1 MSTTASAPQGLLSP
15 ALFWTTIGSSVLIFL
30 GAFESLAVTT
40 IMPIVSDELDG
51 RALYA
56 LAFSATLAAS
66 IVGTVAGGY
75 WADRGG
81 PARPLIAGIGVF
93 LVGLVLSGA
102 AAHMEVFVVGRFF
115 QGLGSGAINVALFV
129 VVARLYPA
137 ALHPRIFGVF
147 ATVWLIPSLVGPPLA
162 GVIAEVLSWHWVFL
176 GVGLLVLLAA
186 ATIIPSILSLLRM
199 PPEDAQASSS
209 RWVVPLSLA
218 AAVGV
223 LGVSLAGELG
233 PWSWPAAAVALVVAF
248 AALRPLFPRGT
259 FLAAPGLPAAIALRG
274 LVASAFFAIEAYQ
287 PLLFV
292 ERFDYPAWLAGL
304 ILTVGGVS
312 WAISSE
318 VQGRLGDRVGH
329 EATVRLG
336 AVLAAIG
343 LTWQLVTTMFW
354 MPPPVAAA
362 GWLVAGVGMG
372 LIYPRI
378 STLVLAHSRPGEQG
392 FNSGAM
398 SIADLAGA
406 ASSIAIA
413 GLLFIA
419 FGGVDGQGFLAVF
432 VLGVVIV
439 AGTLP
444 VAWRVT
450 APVG

>member
-1 MSTTASAPQGLLSP
+1 
-15 ALFWTTIGSSVLIFL
+15 
-30 GAFESLAVTT
+30 
-40 IMPIVSDELDG
+40 
-51 RALYA
+51 
-56 LAFSATLAAS
+56 
-66 IVGTVAGGY
+66 
-75 WADRGG
+75 
-81 PARPLIAGIGVF
+81 
-93 LVGLVLSGA
+93 
-102 AAHMEVFVVGRFF
+102 
-115 QGLGSGAINVALFV
+115 
-129 VVARLYPA
+129 
-137 ALHPRIFGVF
+137 
-147 ATVWLIPSLVGPPLA
+147 
-162 GVIAEVLSWHWVFL
+162 
-176 GVGLLVLLAA
+176 
-186 ATIIPSILSLLRM
+186 
-199 PPEDAQASSS
+199 
-209 RWVVPLSLA
+209 
-218 AAVGV
+218 
-223 LGVSLAGELG
+223 
-233 PWSWPAAAVALVVAF
+233 
-248 AALRPLFPRGT
+248 
-259 FLAAPGLPAAIALRG
+259 
-274 LVASAFFAIEAYQ
+274 
-287 PLLFV
+287 
-292 ERFDYPAWLAGL
+292 
-304 ILTVGGVS
+304 
-312 WAISSE
+312 

-343 LTWQLVTTMFW
+343 LAWQLVTTMFW